1 VFWWEKDFPMDEGM
15 FELESPQFHE
25 KCVEVISSNE
35 RYFFSTEFY
44 SLPPLNGEFATL
56 YDRFLTMNL
65 KGLAS
70 FKRYRYFVCIQNQED
85 KFFIVLEI
93 LELLYITTVT
103 SSL

>member
-1 VFWWEKDFPMDEGM
+1 
-15 FELESPQFHE
+15 
-25 KCVEVISSNE
+25 
-35 RYFFSTEFY
+35 
-44 SLPPLNGEFATL
+44 L